1 MTEENTPVYTEK
13 QEAFLEAL
21 MGEAKG
27 NIREAM
33 RLAGYSDKTKLRE
46 VIGPLR
52 QEIVDRASLVLAMNA
67 PKAAFG
73 MVGVLDDPSAM
84 GARNTI
90 NAAKEVLDRT
100 GLVKK
105 EQVEVKATGGAMF
118 ILPPKNSDD
127 DMAE

>member
-1 MTEENTPVYTEK
+1 MIDQPKPLTEK

-21 MGEAKG
+21 MGEARG

-33 RLAGYSDKTKLRE
+33 RLAGYSNTTRTTE
-46 VIGPLR
+46 VVGPLKE
-52 QEIVDRASLVLAMNA
+52 QIIERASMMLAMNA

-73 MVGVLDDPSAM
+73 MVGVLDDPTAL
-84 GARNTI
+84 GARNQI

-100 GLVKK
+100 GLIKK
-105 EQVEVKATGGAMF
+105 EQVEVKATGGGRF

-127 DMAE
+127 VAE